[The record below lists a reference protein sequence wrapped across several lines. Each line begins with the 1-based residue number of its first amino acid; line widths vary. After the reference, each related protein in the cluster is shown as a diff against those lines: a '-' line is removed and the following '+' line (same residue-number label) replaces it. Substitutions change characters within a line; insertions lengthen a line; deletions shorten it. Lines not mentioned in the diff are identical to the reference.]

1 MTQTTEGRVPAQ
13 QSQGERTE
21 SRDSEFRGTGPL
33 QTEHGKTTIADIV
46 VTKMASIAAR
56 EVPGVYDLGGGM
68 SRTFG
73 AVAQRIPGSRG
84 PVTSPG
90 VAVEVGER
98 QAAVDLTVV
107 AEYGVP
113 ITDAADGVRRNVIDT
128 IQRMTGLEV
137 SEVNID
143 VIDVFIPGQDDSGTD
158 SGPARVE

>member
-1 MTQTTEGRVPAQ
+1 MTQTSESTIPAQ
-13 QSQGERTE
+13 QSATHRTE
-21 SRDSEFRGTGPL
+21 TMGTGAL
-33 QTEHGKTTIADIV
+33 QTEHGKTTIANVV

-56 EVPGVYDLGGGM
+56 EVPGVYDLGGGI
-68 SRTFG
+68 SRTIG

-84 PVTSPG
+84 PVSSPG

-128 IQRMTGLEV
+128 IERMTGLEV
-137 SEVNID
+137 TEVNID
-143 VIDVFIPGQDDSGTD
+143 VVDIFIPGQDDSGQD

>member
-1 MTQTTEGRVPAQ
+1 MTQATESVVPAQ
-13 QSQGERTE
+13 QNPADRTE
-21 SRDSEFRGTGPL
+21 TRGTGPL

-56 EVPGVYDLGGGM
+56 EVPGVHDLGGGI
-68 SRTFG
+68 SRTVSS
-73 AVAQRIPGSRG
+73 VAQRIPGSRG

-98 QAAVDLTVV
+98 QAAVDLTLV

-113 ITDAADGVRRNVIDT
+113 IADAADGVRRNVIDT
-128 IQRMTGLEV
+128 IERMAGLEV
-137 SEVNID
+137 SEVNIN
-143 VIDVFIPGQDDSGTD
+143 VIDIYIPGQDDGDAD